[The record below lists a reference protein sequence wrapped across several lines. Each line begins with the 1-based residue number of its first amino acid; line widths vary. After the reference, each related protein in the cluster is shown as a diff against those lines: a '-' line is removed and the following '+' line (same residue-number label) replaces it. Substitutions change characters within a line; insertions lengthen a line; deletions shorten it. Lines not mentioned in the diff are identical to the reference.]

1 MKLWQ
6 RLTEHRIEQQA
17 VSGGN
22 VIRELGV
29 LGDVIIVRA

>member
-1 MKLWQ
+1 MKLWR
-6 RLTEHRIEQQA
+6 RLTQHRIEQQA

-29 LGDVIIVRA
+29 LGGVIMSA